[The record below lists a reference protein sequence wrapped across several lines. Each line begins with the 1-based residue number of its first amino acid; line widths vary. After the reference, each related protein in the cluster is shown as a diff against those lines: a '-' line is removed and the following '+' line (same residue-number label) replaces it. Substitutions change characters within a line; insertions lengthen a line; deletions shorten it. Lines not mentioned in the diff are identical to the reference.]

1 MSSGEMM
8 PVQNIELYVVHQFL
22 DIDPELIPAIPLRRD
37 DGRKEVGVHREQQLQ
52 LRDGGGRFT

>member
-1 MSSGEMM
+1 M
-8 PVQNIELYVVHQFL
+8 PVQNIEFL

-52 LRDGGGRFT
+52 LGDGGGGKQFT

>member
-1 MSSGEMM
+1 M

-37 DGRKEVGVHREQQLQ
+37 DGRKEVGVHREQQLE